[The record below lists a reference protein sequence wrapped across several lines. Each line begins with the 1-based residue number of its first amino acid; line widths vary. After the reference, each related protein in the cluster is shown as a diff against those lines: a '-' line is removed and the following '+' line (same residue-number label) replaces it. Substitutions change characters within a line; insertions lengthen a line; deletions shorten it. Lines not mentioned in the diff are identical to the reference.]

1 MTSSL
6 LRIESVT
13 KEFGGLTAVK
23 AVSLEQ
29 GAGEILGLI
38 GPNGAGKT
46 TLLKA
51 VSRLVEPTRGSILL
65 NNKSLLTHGPHDLA
79 QMGIAHCPEG
89 RRVFPEMTV
98 MENLLIGGYI
108 LPRTKMPYQL
118 QMAFELF
125 PILKERMGQ
134 LASTLSGGEQQMLA
148 IARGLMPAP
157 SLLLIDEPSLGLSP
171 IMIELVEKTVE
182 SIKDSGTSVLISEGN
197 VDLIQGIAQNV
208 YVFDHGVSVFCG
220 MVSEIMS
227 DAGLSKRY
235 FGI

>member
-1 MTSSL
+1 MLEIKDLSVHYGQAL
-6 LRIESVT
+6 ALERITLSVPD
-13 KEFGGLTAVK
+13 KGLTA
-23 AVSLEQ
+23 
-29 GAGEILGLI
+29 II

-51 VSRLVEPTRGSILL
+51 ISRLVEPTRGSILH
-65 NNKSLLTHGPHDLA
+65 NSDSLLDHGPHDLA
-79 QMGIAHCPEG
+79 RMGIAHCPEG

-108 LPRTKMPYQL
+108 LPRTNVPYQL
-118 QMAFELF
+118 HMVFELF
-125 PILKERMGQ
+125 PVLKERTGQ

-171 IMIELVEKTVE
+171 IMIDVVEKTVK
-182 SIKDSGTSVLISEGN
+182 SIRDSGTSVLISEGN

-208 YVFDHGVSVFCG
+208 YVFHHGVSVFCG
-220 MVSEIMS
+220 KVSEIMA
-227 DAGLSKRY
+227 DAELSKTY
-235 FGI
+235 FGM